1 MTVNYFVMNR
11 PDQVN
16 QVRKKTEGHE
26 QDVYHFYFIFVL
38 CGVPE
43 REQDEI
49 IRIEG
54 NDHPVNEWNLCINPI
69 KFLRRI
75 NRSPQRRGQKI
86 YAQGD
91 PERPII
97 FNR

>member
-1 MTVNYFVMNR
+1 MAVNYFVMNR

-38 CGVPE
+38 RGVPE

-49 IRIEG
+49 IRIVG
-54 NDHPVNEWNLCINPI
+54 NDHPVNEWNLCIDPI

-75 NRSPQRRGQKI
+75 NRSPQCRDKKI
-86 YAQGD
+86 HAKCY
-91 PERPII
+91 PEWPEI
-97 FNR
+97 FN